1 LEEDGFRAAFLA
13 AVAARRGRRFVARG
27 VSFAGVRQ
35 AQLDRLAD
43 LVESHVDMTVVEK
56 LMAEGAP

>member
-1 LEEDGFRAAFLA
+1 
-13 AVAARRGRRFVARG
+13 VAAG
-27 VSFAGVRQ
+27 VSFAGARE

-56 LMAEGAP
+56 LIGEGAP